1 MQRLKAK
8 EEELLKHFVA
18 AKKEKKEIPWLKQW
32 LAKEEERK
40 RGTGDKG
47 RTKVDK
53 RFHGS
58 SNGLLKKRDREG
70 LETKVG
76 GKGGFG

>member
-40 RGTGDKG
+40 RTTGDKG
-47 RTKVDK
+47 
-53 RFHGS
+53 
-58 SNGLLKKRDREG
+58 
-70 LETKVG
+70 
-76 GKGGFG
+76 KG